1 MDLISIVFIFCTLQ
15 LLSFVCLCVFIYED
29 FRVDF
34 GHVLLSG
41 HVPVDKKEQTPKL
54 SYLHTIFKRLRLP
67 KNREKRKRGRRFF
80 DHETTETFDDGALS
94 IHTDTRHQHHH
105 HHGFYYCF
113 KYRSRRAI
121 ICESSSSL
129 VFDSSSFFSLSLSLS
144 ARANASRPCEQ
155 IIYSAFLSIS
165 EKMYYHTQAQQ
176 QPQQQRT
183 KVVSRASAPPTCS
196 LSMRPAHA
204 QTAITDDANADVGC
218 DSKTEMAKTKC
229 VHPERK
235 DKSTWCKDC
244 PRRG

>member
-1 MDLISIVFIFCTLQ
+1 MYAIFFCEEGEERASLVF
-15 LLSFVCLCVFIYED
+15 SVFW
-29 FRVDF
+29 
-34 GHVLLSG
+34 
-41 HVPVDKKEQTPKL
+41 
-54 SYLHTIFKRLRLP
+54 LRLP
-67 KNREKRKRGRRFF
+67 KNRREKRKRGRRFF

-176 QPQQQRT
+176 QQPQQQRT

>member
-1 MDLISIVFIFCTLQ
+1 MNDSGSKEEERKEEERDFVCQKTEKRGKEEDAFSTTKRRKRLMTAHLLFTQTHGTNIIIMVFTTVLSTVRVVASSVSRHS
-15 LLSFVCLCVFIYED
+15 LSFSI
-29 FRVDF
+29 
-34 GHVLLSG
+34 
-41 HVPVDKKEQTPKL
+41 
-54 SYLHTIFKRLRLP
+54 LP
-67 KNREKRKRGRRFF
+67 RF
-80 DHETTETFDDGALS
+80 
-94 IHTDTRHQHHH
+94 
-105 HHGFYYCF
+105 
-113 KYRSRRAI
+113 
-121 ICESSSSL
+121 
-129 VFDSSSFFSLSLSLS
+129 SLSLS

-165 EKMYYHTQAQQ
+165 EKMYYHTQAQRQ

>member
-1 MDLISIVFIFCTLQ
+1 MVNECTLFFFVKKEKKELLWFSLFFGFVCQ
-15 LLSFVCLCVFIYED
+15 KTEEKRGKEEDAFSTTKRRKRLMTAHFLFTQTHGTNIIIMVFTTVLSTVRVVASSVSRHSLSFSI
-29 FRVDF
+29 
-34 GHVLLSG
+34 
-41 HVPVDKKEQTPKL
+41 
-54 SYLHTIFKRLRLP
+54 LP
-67 KNREKRKRGRRFF
+67 RF
-80 DHETTETFDDGALS
+80 
-94 IHTDTRHQHHH
+94 
-105 HHGFYYCF
+105 
-113 KYRSRRAI
+113 
-121 ICESSSSL
+121 
-129 VFDSSSFFSLSLSLS
+129 SLSLS

-176 QPQQQRT
+176 QQPQQQRT
-183 KVVSRASAPPTCS
+183 KVVSRASASPTCS

-204 QTAITDDANADVGC
+204 QTAITDDANVDVGC

>member
-1 MDLISIVFIFCTLQ
+1 M
-15 LLSFVCLCVFIYED
+15 
-29 FRVDF
+29 
-34 GHVLLSG
+34 LLSG

-80 DHETTETFDDGALS
+80 DHETTETFDDGTPS
-94 IHTDTRHQHHH
+94 IHTDTRHQHH

-113 KYRSRRAI
+113 KYRSRRGI
-121 ICESSSSL
+121 ICESSFSL

-165 EKMYYHTQAQQ
+165 EKMYYHTQAQRQ

>member
-1 MDLISIVFIFCTLQ
+1 M
-15 LLSFVCLCVFIYED
+15 
-29 FRVDF
+29 
-34 GHVLLSG
+34 
-41 HVPVDKKEQTPKL
+41 KKEKRGASFFGSSPL
-54 SYLHTIFKRLRLP
+54 S
-67 KNREKRKRGRRFF
+67 NEAEKRSKRGKTLFTPRN
-80 DHETTETFDDGALS
+80 DGMMTALFS
-94 IHTDTRHQHHH
+94 IHTDTHQHH

-113 KYRSRRAI
+113 KYRSRRGI
-121 ICESSSSL
+121 ICESSFSL
-129 VFDSSSFFSLSLSLS
+129 VFDSSSFFSLSLS

-204 QTAITDDANADVGC
+204 QTAITDDANVDVGC

-235 DKSTWCKDC
+235 DKSTWCFSCLTNVTPK
-244 PRRG
+244 

>member
-1 MDLISIVFIFCTLQ
+1 MVNECTLFF
-15 LLSFVCLCVFIYED
+15 FV
-29 FRVDF
+29 
-34 GHVLLSG
+34 
-41 HVPVDKKEQTPKL
+41 KKEKKELLWFSLFFGFGCQKTEKRGKEEDAF
-54 SYLHTIFKRLRLP
+54 STTKRRKRLMTAHFLFTQTHGT
-67 KNREKRKRGRRFF
+67 NIIIMVF
-80 DHETTETFDDGALS
+80 TTVLSTVRVVASSVSRHSLSLS
-94 IHTDTRHQHHH
+94 ILPR
-105 HHGFYYCF
+105 
-113 KYRSRRAI
+113 
-121 ICESSSSL
+121 
-129 VFDSSSFFSLSLSLS
+129 FSLSLSLR
-144 ARANASRPCEQ
+144 ARMRAVLASRLFTPLF
-155 IIYSAFLSIS
+155 YPFLKKCINI
-165 EKMYYHTQAQQ
+165 TQAQQ

>member
-1 MDLISIVFIFCTLQ
+1 MVNECTLFFFVKKEKKELLWFSLFFGFGCQ
-15 LLSFVCLCVFIYED
+15 KTEEKRGKEEDAFSTTKRRKRLMTAHFLFTQTHGTNIIIIMVFTTVLSTVRVVPSSVSRHPLSFSI
-29 FRVDF
+29 
-34 GHVLLSG
+34 
-41 HVPVDKKEQTPKL
+41 
-54 SYLHTIFKRLRLP
+54 LP
-67 KNREKRKRGRRFF
+67 R
-80 DHETTETFDDGALS
+80 
-94 IHTDTRHQHHH
+94 
-105 HHGFYYCF
+105 
-113 KYRSRRAI
+113 
-121 ICESSSSL
+121 
-129 VFDSSSFFSLSLSLS
+129 FSLSLSLS

-165 EKMYYHTQAQQ
+165 EKMYYHTQAQQQ

>member
-1 MDLISIVFIFCTLQ
+1 MNDSG
-15 LLSFVCLCVFIYED
+15 SKEEERKEEERDFVCQKTEKRGKEED
-29 FRVDF
+29 AFSTR
-34 GHVLLSG
+34 
-41 HVPVDKKEQTPKL
+41 KRR
-54 SYLHTIFKRLRLP
+54 KRLMTAHLLFTQTHGT
-67 KNREKRKRGRRFF
+67 NIIIMVF
-80 DHETTETFDDGALS
+80 TTVLS
-94 IHTDTRHQHHH
+94 TVRVVASSAQH
-105 HHGFYYCF
+105 
-113 KYRSRRAI
+113 
-121 ICESSSSL
+121 
-129 VFDSSSFFSLSLSLS
+129 
-144 ARANASRPCEQ
+144 
-155 IIYSAFLSIS
+155 
-165 EKMYYHTQAQQ
+165 Q